1 MRDRRPDRL
10 NFERA
15 AIGGSLHRIV
25 RRLDRGDTTQ
35 TSTRPVSEDARG
47 NHPVLGTEDA
57 KGMTRVGCEEQHRT
71 HSGGWAHQP
80 PNYVCKDTVT
90 QRMDSLIWRHGNEP
104 GDYGTIF
111 ASYVTPLCPFSSV
124 ALALYV
130 NHLGATGATTFFNG
144 RFHKGNELVL
154 NLS

>member
-1 MRDRRPDRL
+1 MSKPTITK
-10 NFERA
+10 
-15 AIGGSLHRIV
+15 IGGKVPDKPPPMFEHDCKECVYLGH
-25 RRLDRGDTTQ
+25 
-35 TSTRPVSEDARG
+35 VSINGREADI
-47 NHPVLGTEDA
+47 
-57 KGMTRVGCEEQHRT
+57 
-71 HSGGWAHQP
+71 
-80 PNYVCKDTVT
+80 YVCKDGVT

-144 RFHKGNELVL
+144 GFHKGSVMVL
-154 NLS
+154 NLL